1 MGSRTGSKYGQLQRW
16 SHGAAA
22 ALTGAL
28 IACSGGSASVQ
39 TEAAPAPQGVMLAI
53 AATPD
58 SVVKLAKFALGSIE
72 GKVQLPRIRPQ
83 MTTVANHYLRDR
95 DGGGQTQVA
104 VIAAIGRQVADT
116 AKPVTHVELSVWVLD
131 MPHQLTAAQ
140 RRAGV
145 PSTPLTT
152 NAPAIRHP
160 RAMTEADTTYWK
172 SLEVVVEAFAKHG
185 ARRLP

>member
-1 MGSRTGSKYGQLQRW
+1 MGSAICSTREKLQRW
-16 SHGAAA
+16 SRGGT
-22 ALTGAL
+22 ALASVL
-28 IACSGGSASVQ
+28 LACRSGSADVQ
-39 TEAAPAPQGVMLAI
+39 TAAAPAARGVMLAI

-58 SVVKLAKFALGSIE
+58 SVVKLAKVALGSIE
-72 GKVQLPRIRPQ
+72 GKVQLPRVRPQ

-104 VIAAIGRQVADT
+104 VIAAIDREVADT
-116 AKPVTHVELSVWVLD
+116 ARPVTHVEVSVWVLE

-145 PSTPLTT
+145 PATPLTT

-160 RAMTEADTTYWK
+160 RAMTAADTTYWK
-172 SLEVVVEAFAKHG
+172 SLEYVVGTLVHFG
-185 ARRLP
+185 AHRLP